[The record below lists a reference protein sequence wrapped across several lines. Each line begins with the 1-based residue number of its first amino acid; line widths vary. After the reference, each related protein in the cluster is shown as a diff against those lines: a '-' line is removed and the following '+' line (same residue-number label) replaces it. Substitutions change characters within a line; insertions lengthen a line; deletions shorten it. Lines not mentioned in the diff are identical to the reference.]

1 MPGTKEIRSKI
12 ASVKSTQKITKAMQM
27 VATSK
32 MRRAQERM
40 RLARPYA
47 QKMRNVIGHLTEANP
62 DYRHPFLVTREPK
75 AVGFIVISTDR
86 GLAGALNANVF
97 KQTLLLMREWQGKGA
112 QVSLCIIGTK
122 GLAFFRRL
130 SVPILANVSHLGDR
144 PHVKDL
150 IGTVKVMLDAYRAGA
165 LDRLL
170 LVNAQFVNTM
180 TQRAAVEQLLPIE
193 ALDTEG
199 LQEHWDYIYEPEA
212 AYILDGLL
220 MRYIESQVYR
230 AAVENVASEMA
241 ARMVAMKAASDNAGK
256 LITELQLIYNKA
268 RQAAI
273 TKRSEEHTSELQSQ
287 SNLVCRLLLEKKKKK
302 SKKRP
307 HLSIEVQAAF
317 NSIR

>member
-1 MPGTKEIRSKI
+1 MPGTKEIRGKI

-47 QKMRNVIGHLTEANP
+47 QKMRDVIGHLTEANP
-62 DYRHPFLVTREPK
+62 DYHHPFLVEREPQ
-75 AVGFIVISTDR
+75 AVGFIVVSTDR

-97 KQTLLLMREWQGKGA
+97 RQTLHLMREWESKGA
-112 QVSLCIIGTK
+112 TVSLCLIGTK
-122 GLAFFRRL
+122 GLNFFRRL
-130 SVPILANVSHLGDR
+130 GTSVLASVTGLGDK

-150 IGTVKVMLDAYRAGA
+150 IGTVKVMLDGYREGK
-165 LDRLL
+165 LDRLF

-180 TQRAAVEQLLPIE
+180 TQKPAVEQLLPIE
-193 ALDTEG
+193 AMDTEG
-199 LQEHWDYIYEPEA
+199 LPEHWDYIYEPDA
-212 AYILDGLL
+212 AAILDGLL

-241 ARMVAMKAASDNAGK
+241 ARMVAMKAATDNAGK
-256 LITELQLIYNKA
+256 LINELQLIYNKA

-273 TKRSEEHTSELQSQ
+273 TKEISEI
-287 SNLVCRLLLEKKKKK
+287 VGG
-302 SKKRP
+302 
-307 HLSIEVQAAF
+307 AAAV
-317 NSIR
+317 

>member
-47 QKMRNVIGHLTEANP
+47 VKMRNVIGHLTQANP
-62 DYRHPFLVTREPK
+62 DYRHPFLATREPN
-75 AVGFIVISTDR
+75 AVGLVIVSTDR

-97 KQTLLLMREWQGKGA
+97 KQALLLAREWQGKGA
-112 QVSLCIIGTK
+112 EVSLCLLGTK
-122 GLAFFRRL
+122 GLNFFRRL
-130 SVPILANVSHLGDR
+130 SLPILASVTGLGDR

-150 IGTVKVMLDAYRAGA
+150 IGAVKVMLDAYSEGK
-165 LDRLL
+165 LDRLY

-180 TQRAAVEQLLPIE
+180 TQKPDVLQLLPIE
-193 ALDTEG
+193 TVDTEG
-199 LQEHWDYIYEPEA
+199 LQEHWDYIYEPDA
-212 AYILDGLL
+212 AGILDGLL

-230 AAVENVASEMA
+230 GAVENVASEMA
-241 ARMVAMKAASDNAGK
+241 ARMVAMGAASDNAGK
-256 LITELQLIYNKA
+256 LIQELQLIYNKA

-273 TKRSEEHTSELQSQ
+273 TKELSEI
-287 SNLVCRLLLEKKKKK
+287 VGG
-302 SKKRP
+302 
-307 HLSIEVQAAF
+307 AAAV
-317 NSIR
+317 

>member
-40 RLARPYA
+40 KLARPYA

-75 AVGFIVISTDR
+75 AIGVIVISTDR

-97 KQTLLLMREWQGKGA
+97 KQTLMLMREWQGKSA
-112 QVSLCIIGTK
+112 QVSLCLIGSK
-122 GLAFFRRL
+122 GLSFFRRL
-130 SVPILANVSHLGDR
+130 SVPILANVSQLGDR

-150 IGTVKVMLDAYRAGA
+150 IGTVKVMLDAYRKGE
-165 LDRLL
+165 LDRLF
-170 LVNAQFVNTM
+170 LVNARFVNTM
-180 TQRAAVEQLLPIE
+180 TQRPAVEQLLPIE

-199 LQEHWDYIYEPEA
+199 LQEHWDYIYEPDA
-212 AYILDGLL
+212 ACILDGLL

-230 AAVENVASEMA
+230 GAVENVASEMA
-241 ARMVAMKAASDNAGK
+241 ARMVAMKSASDNAGK
-256 LITELQLIYNKA
+256 LINELQLIYNKA

-273 TKRSEEHTSELQSQ
+273 TKELSEI
-287 SNLVCRLLLEKKKKK
+287 VGG
-302 SKKRP
+302 
-307 HLSIEVQAAF
+307 AAAV
-317 NSIR
+317 

>member
-40 RLARPYA
+40 KLARPYA
-47 QKMRNVIGHLTEANP
+47 KRMLEVIGHLTEANP

-75 AVGFIVISTDR
+75 AVGIIVISSDR
-86 GLAGALNANVF
+86 GLAGGLNANVF
-97 KQTLLLMREWQGKGA
+97 KQTLLLMRDWQRKDVA
-112 QVSLCIIGTK
+112 VKLCLIGTK
-122 GLAFFRRL
+122 GLNFFRRL
-130 SVPILANVSHLGDR
+130 SVPILADVTHLGDKPR
-144 PHVKDL
+144 VKDL
-150 IGTVKVMLDAYRAGA
+150 IGTVKVMLDAYRAGE

-170 LVNAQFVNTM
+170 LINAQFVNTM
-180 TQRAAVEQLLPIE
+180 TQKPVTQQLLPIE

-199 LQEHWDYIYEPEA
+199 LQEHWDYIYEPDA
-212 AYILDGLL
+212 AGILDGLL

-241 ARMVAMKAASDNAGK
+241 ARMIAMGAATDNAGK
-256 LITELQLIYNKA
+256 LIGELQLIYNKA

-273 TKRSEEHTSELQSQ
+273 TKELSEI
-287 SNLVCRLLLEKKKKK
+287 VGG
-302 SKKRP
+302 
-307 HLSIEVQAAF
+307 AAAV
-317 NSIR
+317 